1 MHSLSQRQCV
11 SPQHHDVSVIS
22 QVHLKRLRRF
32 TTRSFI
38 NRHERHGLSLH
49 EKFWDFEKSK
59 PKRNCP
65 NKEQIERLIAAK
77 TAEYNDLIV
86 EMTSQQREYT
96 VETLV
101 SHFHNQVRCATVVEL
116 YDKLIDDMKRGGKL
130 GNAGV
135 YKYSRTS
142 LLKFTGQRLQIP
154 FSDIDAVWLRRYE
167 NWLRTSGCG
176 DTTISQLFRTL
187 RSVFNKA
194 VELQLVKRDYYPF
207 DAYKVS
213 KFDTRTKKRAITKE
227 DVRKVIA
234 LDLSQGYPSERLA
247 RDIFVFSYFGAGI
260 NFADIALLK
269 YGNVRDGRVQYVR
282 KKTGKPINFLL
293 TEEMRNIIAKYQQQ
307 GQTDEDYIF
316 PILDRRVHRTEQQ
329 RYDRTHKV
337 LTNTNRWLR
346 KIGQRVGIEHLTT
359 YVARHTF
366 ATVLKRSGVNIAIIS
381 ESLGHSDLS
390 TTQIYLDSF
399 ENSQIDAA
407 MQNLL

>member
-1 MHSLSQRQCV
+1 MKATVEVVCYKSKPLKDGTFPLMLRVTKDRKRKYVSL
-11 SPQHHDVSVIS
+11 
-22 QVHLKRLRRF
+22 
-32 TTRSFI
+32 
-38 NRHERHGLSLH
+38 GLSLH
-49 EKFWDFEKSK
+49 EKFWDFEKGK

-86 EMTSQQREYT
+86 EMTTQQREYT

-154 FSDIDAVWLRRYE
+154 FSDLDAVWLRRYE

-207 DAYKVS
+207 DVYKVS

-293 TEEMRNIIAKYQQQ
+293 TEEMRNIIVKYQRQ

>member
-1 MHSLSQRQCV
+1 MKATVEVVCYKSKPFKDGTFPLMLRVTKDRKRKYVSL
-11 SPQHHDVSVIS
+11 
-22 QVHLKRLRRF
+22 
-32 TTRSFI
+32 
-38 NRHERHGLSLH
+38 GLSLH
-49 EKFWDFEKSK
+49 EKFWDFEKGK

-86 EMTSQQREYT
+86 EMTTQQREYT

-293 TEEMRNIIAKYQQQ
+293 TEEMRNIIVKYQRQ

>member
-1 MHSLSQRQCV
+1 MKATVEVVCYKSKPLKDGTFPLMLRVTKDRKRKYVSL
-11 SPQHHDVSVIS
+11 
-22 QVHLKRLRRF
+22 
-32 TTRSFI
+32 
-38 NRHERHGLSLH
+38 GLSLH
-49 EKFWDFEKSK
+49 EKFWDFEKGK

-86 EMTSQQREYT
+86 EMTAQQREYT

-167 NWLRTSGCG
+167 NWLRTSDCG

-227 DVRKVIA
+227 DARKVIA

-293 TEEMRNIIAKYQQQ
+293 TEEMRNIIVKYQRQ

>member
-1 MHSLSQRQCV
+1 MKATVEVVCYKSKPLKDGTFPLMLRVTKDRKRKYVSL
-11 SPQHHDVSVIS
+11 
-22 QVHLKRLRRF
+22 
-32 TTRSFI
+32 
-38 NRHERHGLSLH
+38 GLSLH
-49 EKFWDFEKSK
+49 EKFWDFEKGK

-86 EMTSQQREYT
+86 EMTAQQREYT

-116 YDKLIDDMKRGGKL
+116 YDKLIDDMKRGDKL

-260 NFADIALLK
+260 NFADVALLK

-293 TEEMRNIIAKYQQQ
+293 TEEMWNIIAKYQQQ